1 MLVELGGGA
10 LHAHS
15 ALRASYSDFTNS
27 SRSSLNPV
35 CCAVQAASSVAS
47 VGEASVG
54 TVANGTVGTGT
65 AVGVQQETR
74 SNHVAALALYR
85 DCGVCMDKPVG

>member
-1 MLVELGGGA
+1 M
-10 LHAHS
+10 
-15 ALRASYSDFTNS
+15 
-27 SRSSLNPV
+27 
-35 CCAVQAASSVAS
+35 AS
-47 VGEASVG
+47 VGGASVG
-54 TVANGTVGTGT
+54 TVASGTVGTGT